1 MNTEKVKVKIKL
13 ENGAIVPTYATE
25 GSVGFDLKALGIKA
39 LYSGAR
45 EWPLEVIK
53 RKVADSGKI
62 IVKSFDRALLLTG
75 IYVELPIGTEIQ
87 IRPRSGRSL
96 KTGLFVIPGT
106 IDHDYRGE
114 IGIIVVNMTAFSIP
128 ITVGDAVAQG
138 VLQYVPKV
146 EWEVTDDLSDTLR
159 GEGGYGHTDETKEDE
174 KP

>member
-13 ENGAIVPTYATE
+13 ENGATVPTYATE

-96 KTGLFVIPGT
+96 KTGLYCNSGNNRP
-106 IDHDYRGE
+106 
-114 IGIIVVNMTAFSIP
+114 
-128 ITVGDAVAQG
+128 
-138 VLQYVPKV
+138 
-146 EWEVTDDLSDTLR
+146 
-159 GEGGYGHTDETKEDE
+159 
-174 KP
+174 